1 MKSTESNE
9 EIFAIGVKI
18 FNEYEKTLISEC
30 PENVQNKKKTKPN
43 QKTRTNFHNDSTSI
57 P

>member
-9 EIFAIGVKI
+9 EIFAIGIKI

-30 PENVQNKKKTKPN
+30 PENVQNKKNNKTKPKN
-43 QKTRTNFHNDSTSI
+43 
-57 P
+57 